1 MERFGAAIRSR
12 RWSCHLVLT
21 RTHPFD
27 DAHPAN
33 PETCGPLT
41 VPVGQVKNV
50 DYLRLVPGE
59 PPIPRAALEH
69 VDSLFRLARHLTGS
83 DADAEDLVQETF
95 ARALGASRQF
105 AAGTNLRA
113 WLFRILR
120 NAHIDTYRRDRRNP
134 VGSNGD
140 DEDASDDNVPKH
152 EPLRSDAELERLR
165 RMVAGDIERALGSLS
180 FDARSL
186 ILLDLEGLTET
197 ELADVLGLP
206 VGTIKSRLFRARA
219 LLRDKLRDY
228 SM

>member
-1 MERFGAAIRSR
+1 
-12 RWSCHLVLT
+12 LV
-21 RTHPFD
+21 R
-27 DAHPAN
+27 
-33 PETCGPLT
+33 T
-41 VPVGQVKNV
+41 VPHRLDNAPAEPTAGPPNALTPSIGQVKNV
-50 DYLRLVPGE
+50 GYLRLVPGE
-59 PPIPRAALEH
+59 PPMPRAALEH
-69 VDSLFRLARHLTGS
+69 VDSLFRLARHLAGS

-95 ARALGASRQF
+95 ARALGASSQF

-120 NAHIDTYRRDRRNP
+120 NVHIDTYRRGRRNP
-134 VGSNGD
+134 VGPNTD
-140 DEDASDDNVPKH
+140 DEDPSDDDATKR
-152 EPLRSDAELERLR
+152 EPLRSDVELDRLR
-165 RMVAGDIERALGSLS
+165 RLVADDIERALGALS

-197 ELADVLGLP
+197 ELSDVFGLP